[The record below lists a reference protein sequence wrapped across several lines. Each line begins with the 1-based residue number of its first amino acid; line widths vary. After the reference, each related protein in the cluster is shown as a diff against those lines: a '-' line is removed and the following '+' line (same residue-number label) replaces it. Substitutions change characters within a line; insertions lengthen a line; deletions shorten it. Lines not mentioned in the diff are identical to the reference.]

1 MSLAHCLI
9 SWSKS
14 YSLSIHSWTWLTYL
28 FFVLSKLIHCCYGLL
43 SFTPPPPLTFWRL
56 MWLALPPLLSIN
68 QFKSNKCGI
77 FSRTVCIP
85 LVWLWKVVFVMRCV
99 CAFVFSLIAFCL
111 LQPEAAPSTLWPFL
125 TLWFPS
131 SFHCS
136 SSPSFQRF
144 IPVMTHHNFWFG
156 NVIVGKRNK
165 DIEGPLSELLAFM
178 CGIIKMLHKKPWV
191 PLVLDGSL
199 VGVMFQHFQSFY
211 LTCIEVPL
219 Q

>member
-1 MSLAHCLI
+1 MGC
-9 SWSKS
+9 
-14 YSLSIHSWTWLTYL
+14 
-28 FFVLSKLIHCCYGLL
+28 FLL
-43 SFTPPPPLTFWRL
+43 SPPPLTFWRL
-56 MWLALPPLLSIN
+56 WLALPPLLSIN

-156 NVIVGKRNK
+156 NVIVGKRNRHWRPSLRTTGFYVWHNK
-165 DIEGPLSELLAFM
+165 DAPQKTLSSSCSWWFFSGGDVPTFSELLPNM
-178 CGIIKMLHKKPWV
+178 HWSPTPIKMVFNK
-191 PLVLDGSL
+191 VL
-199 VGVMFQHFQSFY
+199 
-211 LTCIEVPL
+211 
-219 Q
+219 